1 MDAENI
7 QQQTSSND
15 HDQAHL
21 DDITLEELPE
31 DYDPPIDETETIQPT
46 SYSSPSSSV
55 DGDHHSSDSDETMSE
70 TGTGMTQ
77 RFQALRCDEN
87 TPKPLRSQS
96 RRKRSAPTFKRTF
109 SQSVEGEEDVQST
122 PMDNFRRKAVP
133 RRMRRRI
140 GRPISGEWVEEV
152 SIGGNYNDVKSR
164 DGSVGDAADRTGEE
178 DAYDVAE
185 SDAEG
190 GAMEMD

>member
-1 MDAENI
+1 MDTGNT
-7 QQQTSSND
+7 QQQTSSNN
-15 HDQAHL
+15 HSHSPS

-31 DYDPPIDETETIQPT
+31 DYTPSINETETLHPT

-55 DGDHHSSDSDETMSE
+55 NGDYPSSDSDDTMSD

-77 RFQALRCDEN
+77 RFQALQCDEKMR
-87 TPKPLRSQS
+87 KPRRSQS
-96 RRKRSAPTFKRTF
+96 RRKRNVPVFKRTF
-109 SQSVEGEEDVQST
+109 SESVEGEKDVQTT

-133 RRMRRRI
+133 RRMRRRVE
-140 GRPISGEWVEEV
+140 RPMNEEWVEEV
-152 SIGGNYNDVKSR
+152 MDGGNYNDVRSP
-164 DGSVGDAADRTGEE
+164 DGRVDVTADRAEE
-178 DAYDVAE
+178 YTHQVAE